1 MTLKTWLLFLAMET
15 ALSLSPGPAVFY
27 TVAQGVRGA
36 LRRTLPAAAGILTA
50 NGIYFALSATSLGAI
65 IAASARFFTIAKRVG
80 AAYLIYLGIKALRSA
95 NSMHAV
101 TLGGDPAEKER
112 DLRSVYLG
120 ALTLQLANPKA
131 LLFFLALLPQFIDPA
146 IPVVPQMLILA
157 ATSMLPEFCILTGY
171 GWLAHR
177 AVHATARFG
186 VTGNM
191 NRLLAR
197 IEGIGLLA
205 CATLVLK
212 FNRGWG
218 RMCRNKGE
226 FMRLVVAIAML
237 GIGVGTSKNGGG
249 RRTGSAGAPLSRS
262 RDIAGRRTRRLGRG
276 RFFQERRS
284 AHGPRS
290 GDPTGAIRRQRN
302 YCTDALRARA
312 AMLAGFPHLES
323 PTASS

>member
-1 MTLKTWLLFLAMET
+1 MTFKTWLLFLLMET

-27 TVAQGVRGA
+27 TVSQGVRGA

-50 NGIYFALSATSLGAI
+50 NGIYFALSATSLGAL
-65 IAASARFFTIAKRVG
+65 IASSARFFSIAKWIG

-101 TLGGDPAEKER
+101 ALQGDPAEQDR
-112 DLRSVYLG
+112 DRRGVYFG

-146 IPVVPQMLILA
+146 MPVVPQMLILA
-157 ATSMLPEFCILTGY
+157 ATSMVPEFCILTGY

-177 AVHATARFG
+177 AVHATAKFG

-197 IEGIGLLA
+197 IEGIGLLG

-212 FNRGWG
+212 FNRG
-218 RMCRNKGE
+218 
-226 FMRLVVAIAML
+226 
-237 GIGVGTSKNGGG
+237 
-249 RRTGSAGAPLSRS
+249 
-262 RDIAGRRTRRLGRG
+262 
-276 RFFQERRS
+276 
-284 AHGPRS
+284 
-290 GDPTGAIRRQRN
+290 
-302 YCTDALRARA
+302 
-312 AMLAGFPHLES
+312 
-323 PTASS
+323 